1 MAGISF
7 HLINIMYRKFTA
19 MAFILVMA
27 MAITLKHPVLGYCL
41 CVDAYFTGDCQC
53 QAEQAAKPT
62 VNESSSSNCA
72 NCCGVETVAKNQPAT
87 ENKPSTSSLP
97 CDDCVKQLVVEVGDY
112 VWHGSDQL
120 PADSE
125 FPIPHL
131 PFALADLSWSSH
143 LTFYAPM
150 SIRGDPPPGL
160 HDSDI
165 PHYLSHSVMR
175 L

>member
-1 MAGISF
+1 
-7 HLINIMYRKFTA
+7 
-19 MAFILVMA
+19 MAFILVMT
-27 MAITLKHPVLGYCL
+27 MVITLKHPVLGYCL
-41 CVDAYFTGDCQC
+41 CLDAYFTGDCKC
-53 QAEQAAKPT
+53 QFEKADQAVKPT
-62 VNESSSSNCA
+62 ADESSSSNCA
-72 NCCGVETVAKNQPAT
+72 SCCGVETVAKNQPTT
-87 ENKPSTSSLP
+87 EKKPIIP

-112 VWHGSDQL
+112 AWSGSDQL
-120 PADSE
+120 PANSE

-131 PFALADLSWSSH
+131 PFTLEDLSWSAH
-143 LTFYAPM
+143 LTFYSPM